1 MRRGARKDLE
11 GLEHDGEMS
20 SDELER
26 AEKELEKLTH
36 DFIAEIDRMLQHKEQ
51 ELLEV

>member
-1 MRRGARKDLE
+1 LEKD
-11 GLEHDGEMS
+11 GDIS

-26 AEKELEKLTH
+26 AEKEMEKLTAEH
-36 DFIAEIDRMLQHKEQ
+36 VAEIDRLVQHKEA

>member
-1 MRRGARKDLE
+1 DLE
-11 GLEHDGEMS
+11 ALEKDGDIS

-26 AEKELEKLTH
+26 AEKELEKVTH
-36 DFIAEIDRMLQHKEQ
+36 DYVAEIDRLLQHKEQ